1 MKCPYCGHEDSKVI
15 DSRPT
20 DEGSSIRRRRECI
33 ACQNRFTT
41 YEVIENTPIIVKKKD
56 GSREAFNRQKLLN
69 GIMRACAQ
77 RPVSLEAMEKIV
89 IGIEQKL
96 QNEMCREISSSEL
109 GELALAEL
117 KTVDEVAYIRFAS
130 VYRRFNDINSFLN
143 ELNKLINEK

>member
-20 DEGSSIRRRRECI
+20 DEGNSIRRRRECI

-41 YEVIENTPIIVKKKD
+41 YEVIENTPIVVRKKD

-77 RPVSLEAMEKIV
+77 RPVSLEEMEKIV

-96 QNEMCREISSSEL
+96 QNDMCREISSAEL
-109 GELALAEL
+109 GDLALSEL

-130 VYRRFNDINSFLN
+130 VYRRFNDINSFMQ
-143 ELNKLINEK
+143 ELNKLMNEK